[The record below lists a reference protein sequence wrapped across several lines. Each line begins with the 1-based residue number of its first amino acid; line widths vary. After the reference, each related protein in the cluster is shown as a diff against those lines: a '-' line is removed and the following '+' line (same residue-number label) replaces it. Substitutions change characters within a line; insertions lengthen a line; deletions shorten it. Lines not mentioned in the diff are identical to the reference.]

1 MGKHMNELGYVEQ
14 ELAKLH
20 NDLEKSFGVLE
31 GLAQI
36 QSKFEELGQTY
47 RQLQDY
53 AEKTQ
58 TNLEKTERLEQR
70 LEQRFEQRCA
80 EHESSIESRLA
91 GIRTEIDGV
100 RDEVDRAK
108 GNLQQLDRLKNE
120 VEAKMGSI
128 LQEWTGSNDDIQ
140 APIKELDARLN
151 HLDTRTNMA
160 RDYVQKLEKQVQL
173 LRTGMIVAIVAAIA
187 SLGLAMFRGSG
198 QPKTS
203 SHPGS
208 RSMSEVSQSLENHEL
223 LDTL

>member
-1 MGKHMNELGYVEQ
+1 MGKHMNELAYVEQ

-20 NDLEKSFGVLE
+20 HDLEKSFGVLD

-58 TNLEKTERLEQR
+58 TNLEKTEHLEQR
-70 LEQRFEQRCA
+70 LEQRYA
-80 EHESSIESRLA
+80 EHSSSIESRLS
-91 GIRTEIDGV
+91 GIRTEIDSV
-100 RDEVDRAK
+100 REEVDRAK

-160 RDYVQKLEKQVQL
+160 RDYVQQLEKQVQL
-173 LRTGMIVAIVAAIA
+173 LRAGMIFAIVAAIA
-187 SLGLAMFRGSG
+187 SIGLAMFRGNS

-203 SHPGS
+203 SHPES
-208 RSMSEVSQSLENHEL
+208 HSLFQVSQLPQNH
-223 LDTL
+223 